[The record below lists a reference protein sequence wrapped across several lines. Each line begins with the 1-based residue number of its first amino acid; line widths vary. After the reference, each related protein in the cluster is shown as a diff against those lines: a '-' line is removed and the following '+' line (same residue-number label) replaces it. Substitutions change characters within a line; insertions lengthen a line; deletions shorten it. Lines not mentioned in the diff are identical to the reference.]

1 MGGQSLTVWSVT
13 YPGSFGRIIA
23 LEIPVCNEHIPSDY
37 GGEMV
42 RGLTLPQQRK
52 EETRVRILEAAYHVF
67 ARRGYE
73 AATVEEITAE
83 CGIAKGALYGHF
95 ASKEELFRTILV
107 EHVRRRTAETA
118 ARLEP
123 GLPLRE
129 SILRIIEASWETCR
143 TDPVWS
149 PLIMEFW
156 ALAGRN
162 DWGREAVAELFD
174 HCSTVLARF
183 LSGAQRAGLVRDNV
197 DAHRAAR
204 LLLALNDGLVLQ
216 WQTQPDK
223 VDLEEFLGPM
233 ADMITGYL
241 AAENQGVSG
250 AGPARKSGR

>member
-1 MGGQSLTVWSVT
+1 M
-13 YPGSFGRIIA
+13 A
-23 LEIPVCNEHIPSDY
+23 
-37 GGEMV
+37 

-52 EETRVRILEAAYHVF
+52 EETRVRILEAAYRVF

-73 AATVEEITAE
+73 AATVEEITVE

-107 EHVRRRTAETA
+107 EHVRRRAAETA

-129 SILRIIEASWETCR
+129 SILRIIESSWATCR
-143 TDPVWS
+143 TDPIWS
-149 PLIMEFW
+149 SLLMESW
-156 ALAGRN
+156 ALASRN
-162 DWGREAVAELFD
+162 EWGREAVATHFD
-174 HCSTVLARF
+174 HCSTALARF
-183 LSGAQRAGLVRDNV
+183 LSGAQRAGLVRADV
-197 DAHRAAR
+197 DVHQAAR

-223 VDLEEFLGPM
+223 VDLEEYLRPM

-241 AAENQGVSG
+241 TIENRRISQAGSRRTSG
-250 AGPARKSGR
+250 S